1 MKEWRVE
8 GVPGGD
14 VLDELAAILIAGG
27 VALLPTDTIYG
38 LHAVAANQQA
48 VDRIAAMKE
57 RPSEK
62 AFVVIAGSVEQLIGM
77 HVDVPDVLRTIWPAP
92 LTAILRSGQ
101 TTVAARVPDLDW
113 LRDLLKRTGPL
124 VSTSANRSGEAPVT
138 FPEML
143 ERTMQNRLDAL
154 LDQGRHDGK
163 PSTIVDFTEP
173 TRGTPRLVREGDPGF
188 AQILRKTL
196 WKDL

>member
-1 MKEWRVE
+1 MKYWRVE
-8 GVPGGD
+8 GVPDGD

-62 AFVVIAGSVEQLIGM
+62 AFVVIASSVEQLETMGVI
-77 HVDVPDVLRTIWPAP
+77 VPEVLRNIWPAP
-92 LTAILRSGQ
+92 LTAILRSGE
-101 TTVAARVPDLDW
+101 TTVAARVPDLSW
-113 LRDLLKRTGPL
+113 LRNLLDRTGPL
-124 VSTSANRSGEAPVT
+124 VSTSANRSGEPPVT
-138 FPEML
+138 SPEML
-143 ERTMQNRLDAL
+143 ERTMQYRLDAL
-154 LDQGRHDGK
+154 LDQGIHDGK
-163 PSTIVDFTEP
+163 PSTIVDFTESN
-173 TRGTPRLVREGDPGF
+173 GCAPRLVREGDPGF
-188 AQILRKTL
+188 TQILRKSL